1 MQSYDIYE
9 LMITPPNKKAE
20 MILEE
25 MYNTEPNLNLVKDLI
40 TLGANVHWMGTG
52 NGNDEISLLHSCSTK
67 KTLKIAKMLIDAG
80 ADVNASGMNGFT
92 PLHFFSSSSR
102 ISAAK
107 FFIKH
112 GAKLDI
118 RDDYNC
124 TPLYYAVKCG
134 YPRMAELLIDAGA
147 NVNVQ
152 DNLGLTPLHVCALT
166 SNYDI
171 SPSDPKRFFILD
183 DTNYISL
190 EIAYILLE
198 AGADVTIKDYSGK
211 LPYNLTDNSDFLE
224 ILEP

>member
-1 MQSYDIYE
+1 MQPYDIYE

-40 TLGANVHWMGTG
+40 TLGANVHWRRTA
-52 NGNDEISLLHSCSTK
+52 NGNDGISLLHSCSIK
-67 KTLKIAKMLIDAG
+67 KNLKIAKMLIDAG
-80 ADVNASGMNGFT
+80 ADINALNINGWT
-92 PLHFFSSSSR
+92 PLHRFSFMNS
-102 ISAAK
+102 IKAAK

-118 RDDYNC
+118 PDKHNC